1 MGHYDQQRDYDN
13 YEQDVRRCQR
23 LIQEV
28 RSGRYGVLIQASSL
42 LGSNTVSVPT
52 GVFQDLLRIV
62 GRLDPDTYTYPY
74 EGY

>member
-23 LIQEV
+23 LIAEV
-28 RSGRYGVLIQASSL
+28 RGGRYVVLIGAANL
-42 LGSNTVSVPT
+42 LGSNTVTVPT